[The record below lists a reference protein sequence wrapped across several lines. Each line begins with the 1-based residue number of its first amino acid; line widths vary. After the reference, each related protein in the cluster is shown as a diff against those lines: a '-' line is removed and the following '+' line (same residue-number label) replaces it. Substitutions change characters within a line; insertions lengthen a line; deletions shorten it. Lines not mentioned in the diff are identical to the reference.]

1 MSLSDQQRQLL
12 EALRRKKQQAATA
25 RSRPDRLPMSFT
37 QLRAWYL
44 DRMAPGAAHYLIPL
58 AFRVEGPLDREALHR
73 ALNAL
78 VARHES
84 LRTTFAMDEDGP
96 YQIVADSLTVELAD
110 VEDATPMDLTTG
122 PLVRAHLLRE
132 GPERHVLHL
141 TLHHIVADAWS
152 LDVLRREL
160 SALYDGR
167 ELPPLPRQYPD
178 YAIGQRENDHSADLA
193 YWREAL
199 AGAPPVTEL
208 PADLPR
214 PAVQTYAGAEL
225 PFTLDLPREEFRA
238 YCRRLGATPYMVL
251 LAAYLVVLSRRSGQR
266 DLVVGTP
273 IANRD
278 QVEFEGLIGF
288 FTNTLAIRA
297 DLSGEPSFAEV
308 VERVRDAVLDAHDHQ
323 GMPFERL
330 VEELNPERRL
340 DRSPVFQTMFNMLP
354 EATAELEL
362 TGLTVTPVEIPERT
376 AKFDLTVGVRETLDG
391 LVEYNTDLFH
401 AGTIRGLVAELEQ
414 VLTGA
419 VDGDDPDLATA
430 GATAAGTA
438 GATAV
443 GTAAG
448 TAAGTPRHDVA
459 RLVTRAWREAL
470 GTASFGPEDNFFE
483 VGGHSLLV
491 LQVHERLRKRF
502 DLTVTDLFRYPTVAS
517 LTAFLSP
524 DAPASEAVTAA
535 GAPASG
541 ALAIV
546 GMACRFPGATGP
558 EEFWAAIRDGV
569 EAVQDFTDEELLADG
584 EDPGLLADPA
594 YVRSGTVLDG
604 IDLFDAEL
612 FAFTPR
618 EAEILDPQQRLF
630 LETAWEA
637 LEDAACDPERVTGR
651 IGVFAGSAMSTYY
664 IENLL
669 AAPDVLRAVGGYQVM
684 LGNDKDSLPTRTS
697 YKLDLRGPSVSVNTA
712 CSTSLVALHLARQS
726 LIAGDCDVALAGA
739 VRVNAWTRRGYLYQS
754 GGIGSPDGHCR
765 PFDAEAQGTI
775 GASGVGVVV
784 LKRLE
789 DALAAGDTVHAVVRG
804 SAVNNDGTRKV
815 GYTAPAV
822 DGQAEVITAALASAG
837 VEPGT
842 IDYIEAHGTGTALGD
857 PIEVAALSQVFTG
870 DRPIA
875 LGSVKSNIGHADAA
889 AGMAGLIK
897 TVMAL
902 KHRTLPPTVNFATPN
917 PRIDFSPFHVPTAGA
932 EWPRGDRPRR
942 AGVSAF
948 GMGGTNAH
956 VVLEE
961 APPAPPSAAPAA
973 GPHLLVLSAA
983 GEAALAES
991 ATRLRAH
998 LRAHPDTDLG
1008 DVAAT
1013 LRHGRRRL
1021 RHRGVLVAEDHRSAQ
1036 EAELITGASH
1046 RREVAFLFPGQGAQ
1060 RRGMGAG
1067 LYRSEN
1073 VFRATVDT
1081 CSAVLEPHLGLD
1093 LRQVLY
1099 GEAGDLDQTRLTQPA
1114 LFVTEYALART
1125 LMARGVRPAMTAGHS
1140 IGEYVAAC
1148 LAGVFTL
1155 EDALRLVAARGRLVQ
1170 SLPPGSM
1177 LAVPLPEA
1185 EVTGLLGEDLSLA
1198 AVNTPETCVV
1208 AGPERAV
1215 ADLERRLTRQGVACR
1230 ALRTSHAFH
1239 SAMLDPVLDAFADEV
1254 TAVRLG
1260 TPDLPYLSNV
1270 TGDWASGAETKDPA
1284 YWVRHLR
1291 ETVRFADCARALV
1304 EADAA
1309 MVEAGPG
1316 RTLATLVRRQGGQ
1329 AAIAPFAEP
1338 DSGQAALLEGVGRL
1352 WVNGAD
1358 VDWAAFAPPGRRVP
1372 LPTYPFDRRRYW
1384 VEPRARRFEV
1394 TAATA
1399 EPPLATAPPGAAPAE
1414 READP
1419 VAAAWH
1425 DVLGIA
1431 PAGPQA
1437 DFFELGGDSLVATQL
1452 ASRLGLPIEAIFDSP
1467 TLGGQR
1473 ALVAAAASTREGV
1486 PAVAAAAPVPEI
1498 VPAVAPA
1505 PAREVIPVVE
1515 DPGPAPVSFVQRRM
1529 WFIDQV
1535 HGSAAYAVATAL
1547 DLRGELDVARLHDAV
1562 RELARR
1568 HESLRTV
1575 FRAPDGEP
1583 EQVVLPAGEV
1593 PLPLD
1598 DCDDAE
1604 RALSEEAARP
1614 FDLARGPLFRA
1625 RLLRLAPDHH
1635 VLSLAFHHIVVD
1647 GWTITLLRTELA
1659 ALYNGRTLPE
1669 PAVRYRDYARWQREQ
1684 TADLGFWAER
1694 LRGVPHSLDLPTDRP
1709 RPPMQT
1715 FEGAVATHA
1724 LPAELAGDL
1733 RRLSQQRGATL
1744 YMTLLAALHALL
1756 YRYSGQEDICVG
1768 SPVAGRTRPEFE
1780 DIAGCFINTL
1790 VMRATVDGGLPY
1802 TELLAQ
1808 VREYALGAYAH
1819 QDVTFERLVEE
1830 LNPPR
1835 DLSRNP
1841 LFQVLFNLLNL
1852 PKSDLDMAGLAVEEL
1867 AVETGT
1873 AQVDLVLYVYEQ
1885 GDELLCRL
1893 EYNTALYDAGTAR
1906 RLLRHY
1912 ETLLSGIVATPTAPI
1927 SDLGLL
1933 TGEELAEQLD
1943 SQDVEVPDLC
1953 VHELVEAQA
1962 DRTPDAVAVTFEG
1975 VSMTYRELDER
1986 SDRVAR
1992 RLRAAGVGP
2001 ETLVGVALERSATM
2015 LVTLLGVLKAG
2026 GAYVPLDPM
2035 YPQDRQ
2041 DYIIGHSGIGVLVT
2055 ERELAGRYTG
2065 FRGELIL
2072 TDDGFGEESP
2082 GRLPGSATRDN
2093 LCYVLY
2099 TSGSTGRPKGV
2110 RVQHSSV
2117 VNFLTSMSREPGL
2130 TGDDT
2135 LLAVTTFAFDISVL
2149 ELFLPLTVGGHVVIA
2164 GREAAY
2170 DPVRL
2175 AALLDDATVMQA
2187 TPATWRLLLSAGW
2200 EGKPGLKALCGGE
2213 ALPADLATDLRGR
2226 VAELW
2231 NMYGPTETTIWST
2244 LTRVTD
2250 GPITIGHP
2258 IANTRIHLLD
2268 TAMNL
2273 VPTGVV
2279 GELYIGGDGL
2289 ARDYLGRP
2297 ELTAERFVTWRDGA
2311 RLYRTGDLARR
2322 RADGSIE
2329 FLGRAD
2335 GQVKVRGYRIELGEI
2350 ESLLLAHPAVREA
2363 AVVVR
2368 GSDEDK
2374 SIAAYLVT
2382 DTGDE
2387 HDWREYLRR
2396 KLPDYMIPSA
2406 FVPLDT
2412 LPLTPNGK
2420 VDRKALPEP
2429 VGQARAEGAAP
2440 RTPAEARL
2448 VELWSAILGVQGI
2461 GIDDDFFALGGD
2473 SFKAVRAVRDSGIQA
2488 TVLDL
2493 FKHPTVRAF
2502 AALDGS
2508 SSQGGG
2514 LLHELTPP
2522 RPAASLTLV
2531 CVPFAGA
2538 GAITYQQLAAAM
2550 PEHVTMLALEPPGH
2564 DTGNPGEPVLPFR
2577 ELVEGCVKE
2586 IKDRVDGPVALY
2598 GHCMG
2603 GALTTLLARRLEEEG
2618 VDLVKV
2624 VIGGH
2629 FPAPRLPGKAFAWMR
2644 RVFPMERWTSKRQ
2657 ALEFLRAMG
2666 FFTEALEPG
2675 ERDFIMGVFLHDTQ
2689 EGEDYYTELYDKPI
2703 EKLSVPLVCVVGEND
2718 RATELYEERYREWEA
2733 FSDSVSLEVIPRAG
2747 HYFQKHQA
2755 TELAEILT
2763 GADAG
2768 GAGTDPV
2775 AAPAATA
2782 PIATAPAAITPPAL
2796 TPSATV
2802 PPRTERRQPSLRTFF
2817 LVALG
2822 QLVSLMGTGLT
2833 TFGLGLWVYQQTQSI
2848 TMFSIVSVMA
2858 LLPAV
2863 VLAPIAGAVAD
2874 RVDRRLVMIV
2884 ADSAAGCGSI
2894 VLAALLWTGGLQ
2906 LWHVYVIVAVGAVST
2921 AFHQPA
2927 YMAAVAQLVPKRYYG
2942 RANGLAQLGQAA
2954 GTVLAPLLGGA
2965 LVAVIGMRGIV
2976 VIDLCTFA
2984 FAVTVTLAVRFPDAL
2999 FKKREEPFWQEVT
3012 GGWRYISR
3020 RHGLL
3025 AIILFTSFLNFPFA
3039 MVEVLATP
3047 LLLSLTD
3054 ARGLGLALSMSGV
3067 GLVVGSVVMTVTGG
3081 LARRTHGILGC
3092 FMALGVA
3099 FAIIGIAPHPA
3110 LPAIGLFLV
3119 GLLTA
3124 LLNAHWFSI
3133 VQQKVGLDLQGRVIA
3148 TNLMLSWAMVPVG
3161 FLLAGPLVEHV
3172 FNPIAGAAQGR
3183 GIGLLTLVAGAV
3195 TVLIG
3200 LAAFRYRPVRNLE
3213 DDLPDAIPDA
3223 VVITDKDEIQQQA
3236 DRQLVG

>member
-1 MSLSDQQRQLL
+1 MSLSAQQRQLL
-12 EALRRKKQQAATA
+12 EALRKKKQQAAPP
-25 RSRPDRLPMSFT
+25 SRPDRLPMSFA

-58 AFRVEGPLDREALHR
+58 AFRIEGPLDRDRLHR

-96 YQIVADSLTVELAD
+96 YQIVAGTLAIELAD
-110 VEDATPMDLTTG
+110 AADETPMDLTTG
-122 PLVRAHLLRE
+122 PLIRAHLVRE
-132 GPERHVLHL
+132 DAGRHVLHL

-160 SALYDGR
+160 SALYDGQ
-167 ELPPLPRQYPD
+167 EPAALPRQYPD
-178 YAIGQRENDHSADLA
+178 YAIWQREQDFGADLD
-193 YWREAL
+193 YWRTTL
-199 AGAPPVTEL
+199 AGAPPLTEL
-208 PADLPR
+208 PPDLPR

-225 PFTLDLPREEFRA
+225 PFTLDLPREEFAA
-238 YCRRLGATPYMVL
+238 YCRSLGATPYMVL
-251 LAAYLVVLSRRSGQR
+251 FAAYLVVLSRRSGRR

-278 QVEFEGLIGF
+278 RIEYEGLIGF

-308 VERVRDAVLDAHDHQ
+308 AERVKDAVLDAHEHQ

-340 DRSPVFQTMFNMLP
+340 DHGPVFQTMFNMLP
-354 EATAELEL
+354 AATAELEL

-376 AKFDLTVGVRETLDG
+376 AKFDLTVGVRESLDG

-401 AGTIRGLVAELEQ
+401 EATIRGLVADLRQ
-414 VLTGA
+414 VLSTAMSGEEPA
-419 VDGDDPDLATA
+419 ADL
-430 GATAAGTA
+430 
-438 GATAV
+438 
-443 GTAAG
+443 
-448 TAAGTPRHDVA
+448 PRHQIA
-459 RLVTRAWREAL
+459 QIVTRAWREAL
-470 GTASFGPEDNFFE
+470 GSDAFGPGDNFFE

-502 DLTVTDLFRYPTVAS
+502 SLTVTDLFRYPTIAS
-517 LTAFLSP
+517 LTAYLSP
-524 DAPASEAVTAA
+524 EAPAPAVVTAA
-535 GAPASG
+535 APASG

-546 GMACRFPGATGP
+546 GMACRFPGASGP

-584 EDPGLLADPA
+584 EDPDRLADPA

-604 IDLFDAEL
+604 IDLFDATL
-612 FAFTPR
+612 FEFTPR

-630 LETAWEA
+630 LESAWEA
-637 LEDAACDPERVTGR
+637 LEDAGCDPARHPGQ
-651 IGVFAGSAMSTYY
+651 IGVFAGSAMSSYF

-669 AAPDVLRAVGGYQVM
+669 AAPDVLKAVGEYQVM
-684 LGNDKDSLPTRTS
+684 LSNDKDSLPTRTS
-697 YKLDLRGPSVSVNTA
+697 YKLDLRGPSISVNTA

-726 LIAGDCDVALAGA
+726 LLAGDCDVALAGG

-765 PFDAEAQGTI
+765 PFDAAAQGTI

-815 GYTAPAV
+815 GYAAPAV
-822 DGQAEVITAALASAG
+822 DGQAEVITAALAAAG
-837 VEPGT
+837 VDPGT
-842 IDYIEAHGTGTALGD
+842 IGYVEAHGTGTALGD

-870 DRPIA
+870 DRRIA

-897 TVMAL
+897 TVLAL
-902 KHRTLPPTVNFATPN
+902 KHRTLPPTVNFAAPN
-917 PRIDFSPFHVPTAGA
+917 PRIDFSPFYVPTTGE
-932 EWPRGDRPRR
+932 EWPQGEGPRR

-961 APPAPPSAAPAA
+961 APPSPSAAVAQE
-973 GPHLLVLSAA
+973 GPHLLLLSAA
-983 GEAALAES
+983 GESALAES

-998 LRAHPDTDLG
+998 LREHPGTDLG

-1013 LRHGRRRL
+1013 LRHGRRQL
-1021 RHRGVLVAEDHRSAQ
+1021 RHRGVLVAGDPRSAL
-1036 EAELITGASH
+1036 EAELITGEA
-1046 RREVAFLFPGQGAQ
+1046 RAREIAFLFPGQGAQ

-1067 LYRSEN
+1067 LYRSDDI
-1073 VFRATVDT
+1073 FRATIDAG
-1081 CSAVLEPHLGLD
+1081 SGILRPYLGLD
-1093 LRQVLY
+1093 LREALY
-1099 GEAGDLDQTRLTQPA
+1099 GEGGDLDQTWLTQPA
-1114 LFVTEYALART
+1114 LFLTEYALART
-1125 LMARGVRPAMTAGHS
+1125 LIERGVRPSMMAGHS

-1177 LAVPLPEA
+1177 LAVPLPESEA
-1185 EVTGLLGEDLSLA
+1185 TGLLSEDISLA
-1198 AVNTPETCVV
+1198 AVNTPEMCVL
-1208 AGPERAV
+1208 AGPEQAI
-1215 ADLERRLTRQGVACR
+1215 DELERRLTRQGVACR
-1230 ALRTSHAFH
+1230 RLRTSHAFH
-1239 SAMLDPVLDAFADEV
+1239 SAMLDPVLDAFAAEFASV
-1254 TAVRLG
+1254 QLG
-1260 TPDLPYLSNV
+1260 TPELPYLSNV
-1270 TGDWASGAETKDPA
+1270 TGGWASGAETKDPA

-1291 ETVRFADCARALV
+1291 ETVRFADCAHALV
-1304 EADAA
+1304 AA
-1309 MVEAGPG
+1309 GAAVLEAGPG
-1316 RTLATLVRRQGGQ
+1316 RTLAILVRRQGGQ
-1329 AAIAPFAEP
+1329 ATATPLAEP
-1338 DSGQAALLEGVGRL
+1338 DGGPAALLEGVGRL
-1352 WVNGAD
+1352 WVAGAGI
-1358 VDWAAFAPPGRRVP
+1358 DWAAFGPPGRRVP
-1372 LPTYPFDRRRYW
+1372 LPAYPFERRRYW
-1384 VEPRARRFEV
+1384 IGPRTRRSEV
-1394 TAATA
+1394 A
-1399 EPPLATAPPGAAPAE
+1399 AAPVA
-1414 READP
+1414 RADEEHDA
-1419 VAAAWH
+1419 VAAAWR

-1431 PAGPQA
+1431 PAGPQD

-1452 ASRLGLPIEAIFDSP
+1452 ASRLGLPIEAVFEHP

-1473 ALVAAAASTREGV
+1473 ALLAAADARR
-1486 PAVAAAAPVPEI
+1486 PAVA
-1498 VPAVAPA
+1498 VPAA
-1505 PAREVIPVVE
+1505 AREVIPVVE
-1515 DPGPAPVSFVQRRM
+1515 EPGPVPVSFIQRRM

-1547 DLRGELDVARLHDAV
+1547 DLRGELDAERLHDALRGLV
-1562 RELARR
+1562 RR

-1583 EQVVLPAGEV
+1583 VQVVLPEIDT
-1593 PLPLD
+1593 PLPVE

-1604 RALSEEAARP
+1604 RALSRAVAEP
-1614 FDLARGPLFRA
+1614 FDLAHGPLFRA
-1625 RLLRLAPDHH
+1625 RLLRLAPGHH
-1635 VLSLAFHHIVVD
+1635 VLSLVFHHIIVD
-1647 GWTITLLRTELA
+1647 GWTITMLENELA
-1659 ALYNGRTLPE
+1659 ALYRGETLPE
-1669 PAVRYRDYARWQREQ
+1669 QRVRYRDYARWQRGQ
-1684 TADLGFWAER
+1684 SSDLGFWKER
-1694 LRGVPHSLDLPTDRP
+1694 LRGLPHSLDLPTDRP

-1715 FEGAVATHA
+1715 FEGAVATCA
-1724 LPAELAGDL
+1724 LPAELAAGL
-1733 RRLSQQRGATL
+1733 RRLSQERGATL
-1744 YMTLLAALHALL
+1744 YMTLLAALHTLL
-1756 YRYSGQEDICVG
+1756 YRYSGQEDVAIG
-1768 SPVAGRTRPEFE
+1768 SPVAGRTRPELE
-1780 DIAGCFINTL
+1780 GIAGCFINTL
-1790 VMRATVDGGLPY
+1790 VMRATMDGGLPY

-1808 VREYALGAYAH
+1808 VRDYALGAYAH
-1819 QDVTFERLVEE
+1819 QDVPFERLVEE

-1852 PKSDLDMAGLAVEEL
+1852 PKSDLGMTGLAVEEL
-1867 AVETGT
+1867 AVEAGT
-1873 AQVDLVLYVYEQ
+1873 AQVDLVLYAYEQ
-1885 GDELLCRL
+1885 GDELLCKL
-1893 EYNTALYDAGTAR
+1893 EYNTALYDAGTAG

-1912 ETLLSGIVATPTAPI
+1912 EALLSAIVAAPETPL
-1927 SDLGLL
+1927 SGLAFL
-1933 TGEELAEQLD
+1933 TGEELAEQLG
-1943 SQDVEVPDLC
+1943 SQDVEVPELC

-1962 DRTPDAVAVTFEG
+1962 DRTPGAVAVTFEG
-1975 VSMTYRELDER
+1975 VSLTYRELDEEAN
-1986 SDRVAR
+1986 RVAH
-1992 RLRAAGVGP
+1992 RLRAAGVRP
-2001 ETLVGVALERSATM
+2001 EELVGVAMERSATM

-2035 YPQDRQ
+2035 YPQERQ
-2041 DYIIGHSGIGVLVT
+2041 DYILGHSGIGVLVT

-2065 FRGELIL
+2065 FQGELIL
-2072 TDDGFGEESP
+2072 ADDGFADESP
-2082 GRLPGSATRDN
+2082 ARPAASATQQN
-2093 LCYVLY
+2093 PCYVLY

-2117 VNFLTSMSREPGL
+2117 VNFLASMRREPGL
-2130 TGDDT
+2130 TGRDT

-2149 ELFLPLTVGGHVVIA
+2149 ELFLPLTAGGRVVIA
-2164 GREAAY
+2164 SREAAY

-2175 AALLDDATVMQA
+2175 AALLDEATVMQA
-2187 TPATWRLLLSAGW
+2187 TPATWRLLLSSGW
-2200 EGKPGLKALCGGE
+2200 AGKPELKALCGGE

-2268 TAMNL
+2268 AAMQL

-2279 GELYIGGDGL
+2279 GELYIGGAGL
-2289 ARDYLGRP
+2289 ARDYLHQP
-2297 ELTAERFVTWRDGA
+2297 ELTAERFVTWQDGR

-2350 ESLLLAHPAVREA
+2350 ESHLLAHPAVREA

-2374 SIAAYLVT
+2374 SIAAYLTTVAPQEA
-2382 DTGDE
+2382 GAE
-2387 HDWREYLRR
+2387 PDWREHLRR

-2406 FVPLDT
+2406 FVLLDA

-2429 VGQARAEGAAP
+2429 VSQARAEGTAP
-2440 RTPAEARL
+2440 RTPSEVRL
-2448 VELWSAILGVQGI
+2448 VELWSAILGVPGI

-2493 FKHPTVRAF
+2493 FKNPTIRAF
-2502 AALDGS
+2502 ATLDGS
-2508 SSQGGG
+2508 SQQSG
-2514 LLHELTPP
+2514 LLHELTPA
-2522 RPAASLTLV
+2522 RSAASLTLV
-2531 CVPFAGA
+2531 CMPFAGA
-2538 GAITYQQLAAAM
+2538 GAITYQPLAAAM
-2550 PEHVTMLALEPPGH
+2550 PEHVRMLALEPPGH
-2564 DTGNPGEPVLPFR
+2564 DTGNPGEPVLPFH

-2586 IKDRVDGPVALY
+2586 IREKTSGPLALY

-2603 GALTTLLARRLEEEG
+2603 GALTVELARRLEEEG
-2618 VDLVKV
+2618 VELEKV

-2629 FPAPRLPGKAFAWMR
+2629 FPAPRLPGKTFAWFR

-2666 FFTEALEPG
+2666 FFTEALEPA

-2689 EGEDYYTELYDKPI
+2689 EGEDYYTDLYRAPI
-2703 EKLSVPLVCVVGEND
+2703 TKLSAPLVCVVGEND
-2718 RATELYEERYREWEA
+2718 RATELYEERFREWEA
-2733 FSDSVSLEVIPRAG
+2733 FSDSVSLEVIPKAG

-2755 TELAEILT
+2755 PELAEIL
-2763 GADAG
+2763 GDADR
-2768 GAGTDPV
+2768 TP
-2775 AAPAATA
+2775 AP
-2782 PIATAPAAITPPAL
+2782 L
-2796 TPSATV
+2796 
-2802 PPRTERRQPSLRTFF
+2802 PPRYQEASLKTFF
-2817 LVALG
+2817 SVAFG
-2822 QLVSLMGTGLT
+2822 QLVSLIGTGLT
-2833 TFGLGLWVYQQTQSI
+2833 TFGLGLWVYQQTRSI
-2848 TMFSIVSVMA
+2848 SMFAIVSVMA

-2874 RVDRRLVMIV
+2874 RWNRKTVMIT
-2884 ADSAAGCGSI
+2884 ADSAAGCASAA
-2894 VLAALLWTGGLQ
+2894 LAALLWTGGLQ

-2942 RANGLAQLGQAA
+2942 RASGVAQLGQAA
-2954 GTVLAPLLGGA
+2954 GTVLAPLMGGA
-2965 LVAVIGMRGIV
+2965 LVAAIGLSGIIL
-2976 VIDLCTFA
+2976 IDLSTFA
-2984 FAVTVTLAVRFPDAL
+2984 FAVTVTLAVRFPDTL
-2999 FKKREEPFWQEVT
+2999 FKKREETFWQEVT
-3012 GGWRYISR
+3012 GGWRYITR

-3054 ARGLGLALSMSGV
+3054 TRGLGLALSMTGV
-3067 GLVVGSVVMTVTGG
+3067 GLLTGSVIMTVTGG
-3081 LARRTHGILGC
+3081 LARRTTGILGC
-3092 FMALGVA
+3092 FVALGFA

-3110 LPAIGLFLV
+3110 LPAIGLFFV

-3148 TNLMLSWAMVPVG
+3148 TNLMLSWAMVPAG
-3161 FLLAGPLVEHV
+3161 FLLAGPVVERV
-3172 FNPIAGAAQGR
+3172 FDPIAGAERGR
-3183 GIGLLTLVAGAV
+3183 GIGLLMLVAGAV

-3200 LAAFRYRPVRNLE
+3200 LAAARYRPVRRLE

-3223 VVITDKDEIQQQA
+3223 VVIADKDLIQEGA
-3236 DRQLVG
+3236 DRQLVA

>member
-1 MSLSDQQRQLL
+1 MSLSAQQRQLL
-12 EALRRKKQQAATA
+12 DALRKKKQQQAERT
-25 RSRPDRLPMSFT
+25 RPGRLPMSFT
-37 QLRAWYL
+37 QVRAWYL
-44 DRMAPGAAHYLIPL
+44 DKMAPGAAHYLIPL
-58 AFRVEGPLDREALHR
+58 AFRIEGPLDREALHR

-96 YQIVADSLTVELAD
+96 YQIVAESLTIDLAD
-110 VEDATPMDLTTG
+110 APDGTPMDLTTG
-122 PLVRAHLLRE
+122 PLIRAHLVRE
-132 GPERHVLHL
+132 GAERHVLHL

-160 SALYDGR
+160 GALYNGQA
-167 ELPPLPRQYPD
+167 LPALSRQYAD
-178 YAIGQRENDHSADLA
+178 YAIWQQENDYSRELD
-193 YWREAL
+193 YWRGAL
-199 AGAPPVTEL
+199 ADAPPVTEL

-214 PAVQTYAGAEL
+214 PAVQTYAGAEV
-225 PFTLDLPREEFRA
+225 PFSLDLPREEFKA
-238 YCRRLGATPYMVL
+238 YCRSLGATPYMVL
-251 LAAYLVVLSRRSGQR
+251 FAAYLVVLSRRSGR
-266 DLVVGTP
+266 LDLVVGTP

-278 QVEFEGLIGF
+278 RVEYEGLIGF

-297 DLSGEPSFAEV
+297 DLSGEPSFPEV
-308 VERVRDAVLDAHDHQ
+308 VERVKEAVLDAHDHQ

-330 VEELNPERRL
+330 VEELNPERHL

-354 EATAELEL
+354 EATAALEL
-362 TGLTVTPVEIPERT
+362 AGLAVTPVEIPERT

-391 LVEYNTDLFH
+391 LVEYNTDLFQS
-401 AGTIRGLVAELEQ
+401 GTIRGLVADLQQ
-414 VLTGA
+414 VLA
-419 VDGDDPDLATA
+419 AAMRGDEA
-430 GATAAGTA
+430 
-438 GATAV
+438 
-443 GTAAG
+443 
-448 TAAGTPRHDVA
+448 PRQLPGREIS
-459 RLVTRAWREAL
+459 RLVTQAWREAL
-470 GTASFGPEDNFFE
+470 GSDAFGPDSNFFE

-502 DLTVTDLFRYPTVAS
+502 SLTVTDLFRYPTIAS
-517 LTAFLSP
+517 LTAYLSP
-524 DAPASEAVTAA
+524 DGPAPEAVVTT
-535 GAPASG
+535 APASG

-584 EDPGLLADPA
+584 EDPDRLADPA
-594 YVRSGTVLDG
+594 YVRSGTVLEG
-604 IDLFDAEL
+604 IDLFDATL
-612 FAFTPR
+612 FEFTPR

-637 LEDAACDPERVTGR
+637 LEDAGCDPARHPGQ
-651 IGVFAGSAMSTYY
+651 IGVFAGSAMSSYF

-669 AAPDVLRAVGGYQVM
+669 AAPDVLKAVGEYQVM

-697 YKLDLRGPSVSVNTA
+697 YKLDLRGPSVSVNSA

-726 LIAGDCDVALAGA
+726 LIAGDCDIALAGA
-739 VRVNAWTRRGYLYQS
+739 VRVNAWTRRGYVYQS

-789 DALAAGDTVHAVVRG
+789 DAVAAGDPIHAVVRG
-804 SAVNNDGTRKV
+804 SAVNNDGARKV
-815 GYTAPAV
+815 GYAAPAV
-822 DGQAEVITAALASAG
+822 DGQAEVITAALAAAG
-837 VEPGT
+837 VDPGT
-842 IDYIEAHGTGTALGD
+842 IGYIEAHGTGTALGD
-857 PIEVAALSQVFTG
+857 PIEVAALSQIFTG
-870 DRPIA
+870 DRRIA

-902 KHRTLPPTVNFATPN
+902 KHRTLPPSVNFETPN
-917 PRIDFSPFHVPTAGA
+917 PRVDFGPFYVPTAGA
-932 EWPRGDRPRR
+932 EWPQGQGPRR

-961 APPAPPSAAPAA
+961 APAQPSAAPAA

-983 GEAALAES
+983 SDSALAE
-991 ATRLRAH
+991 AANRLGAH

-1013 LRHGRRRL
+1013 LRQGRRQL
-1021 RHRGVLVAEDHRSAQ
+1021 RHRGILVAEDHRSALDAQ
-1036 EAELITGASH
+1036 LITGESH
-1046 RREVAFLFPGQGAQ
+1046 PREVAFVFPGQGAQ

-1067 LYRSEN
+1067 LYRSEK
-1073 VFRATVDT
+1073 VFREAVDA
-1081 CSAVLEPHLGLD
+1081 CSGILQPYLGLD
-1093 LRQVLY
+1093 LRQALY
-1099 GEAGDLDQTRLTQPA
+1099 GEAGDLDQTWLTQPA

-1125 LMARGVRPAMTAGHS
+1125 LIERGVRPAMMAGHS

-1170 SLPPGSM
+1170 SLPAGSM
-1177 LAVPLPEA
+1177 LAVPLPES
-1185 EVTGLLGEDLSLA
+1185 EVGDLLGEDVSLA
-1198 AVNTPETCVV
+1198 AVNTPELCVL
-1208 AGPERAV
+1208 AGPEQAI
-1215 ADLERRLTRQGVACR
+1215 AELEQRLVRQGVACR

-1239 SAMLDPVLDAFADEV
+1239 SAMLDPVLDAFAAEV
-1254 TAVRLG
+1254 ASVELG
-1260 TPDLPYLSNV
+1260 TPGLPYLSNV
-1270 TGDWASGAETKDPA
+1270 TGGWVSGAETKDPA

-1291 ETVRFADCARALV
+1291 ETVRFADCAGALV
-1304 EADAA
+1304 AA
-1309 MVEAGPG
+1309 GAAVAEIGPG
-1316 RTLATLVRRQGGQ
+1316 RTLATLVRRQGGRTTVT
-1329 AAIAPFAEP
+1329 PLAEP
-1338 DSGQAALLEGVGRL
+1338 DSGQAALLESIGRL
-1352 WVNGAD
+1352 WVSGAA
-1358 VDWAAFAPPGRRVP
+1358 VGWTVFGPPGRRVP
-1372 LPTYPFDRRRYW
+1372 LPTYPFERRRYW
-1384 VEPRARRFEV
+1384 VEPRTRRFEIAAPPTPL
-1394 TAATA
+1394 TAA
-1399 EPPLATAPPGAAPAE
+1399 APVG
-1414 READP
+1414 EAQAVQELDT
-1419 VAAAWH
+1419 VAAAWR
-1425 DVLGIA
+1425 DVLGLV
-1431 PAGPQA
+1431 PAGPQD
-1437 DFFELGGDSLVATQL
+1437 DFFDLGGDSLVATQL
-1452 ASRLGLPIEAIFDSP
+1452 ASRLGLPIEAVFEHP
-1467 TLGGQR
+1467 TLDGQR
-1473 ALVAAAASTREGV
+1473 ALVASAGAHEVV
-1486 PAVAAAAPVPEI
+1486 PAVM
-1498 VPAVAPA
+1498 PAG
-1505 PAREVIPVVE
+1505 AREVIPVVE
-1515 DPGPAPVSFVQRRM
+1515 EPGPAPVSFIQRRM

-1535 HGSAAYAVATAL
+1535 HGSAAYVVATAL
-1547 DLRGELDVARLHDAV
+1547 DLRGELDVERLHGAL
-1562 RELARR
+1562 RELVRR

-1583 EQVVLPAGEV
+1583 VQVVLPAGEV
-1593 PLPLD
+1593 PLPVE

-1604 RALSEEAARP
+1604 RALSEAAAEP
-1614 FDLARGPLFRA
+1614 FDLEHGPLFRA

-1635 VLSLAFHHIVVD
+1635 VLSLGFHHIVVD
-1647 GWTITLLRTELA
+1647 GWSITLLRTELA
-1659 ALYNGRTLPE
+1659 ALYNGETLPE
-1669 PAVRYRDYARWQREQ
+1669 PQVRYRDYAVWQRGQ
-1684 TADLGFWAER
+1684 SADLGFWKER
-1694 LRGVPHSLDLPTDRP
+1694 LRGIPHSLDLPTDRP

-1715 FEGAVATHA
+1715 FDGAVATHV
-1724 LPAELAGDL
+1724 LPAELAGGL
-1733 RRLSQQRGATL
+1733 RRLSQERGATL
-1744 YMTLLAALHALL
+1744 YMTLLAALHTLL

-1768 SPVAGRTRPEFE
+1768 SPVAGRTRPELE
-1780 DIAGCFINTL
+1780 GIAGCFINTL
-1790 VMRATVDGGLPY
+1790 VMRATMDGGLPY

-1852 PKSDLDMAGLAVEEL
+1852 PKSDLGMAGLAVEER
-1867 AVETGT
+1867 AVEVGT

-1885 GDELLCRL
+1885 GDELSCRL

-1912 ETLLSGIVATPTAPI
+1912 ETLLSAIVAAPKTAL
-1927 SDLGLL
+1927 SDLALL

-1953 VHELVEAQA
+1953 IHELVEAQV

-1975 VSMTYRELDER
+1975 DSLTYRELDEQAN
-1986 SDRVAR
+1986 RVAR
-1992 RLRAAGVGP
+1992 RLRAAGVAP
-2001 ETLVGVALERSATM
+2001 ETLVGVAMERSATM

-2035 YPQDRQ
+2035 YPQERQ
-2041 DYIIGHSGIGVLVT
+2041 DYILDHSGIGVLVT
-2055 ERELAGRYTG
+2055 ERELAGRYSG
-2065 FRGELIL
+2065 FQGELIL
-2072 TDDGFGEESP
+2072 ADSGFSQESP
-2082 GRLPGSATRDN
+2082 ERAAAPVTREN
-2093 LCYVLY
+2093 PCYVLY

-2117 VNFLTSMSREPGL
+2117 VNFLASMSREPGL
-2130 TGDDT
+2130 TSQDT

-2149 ELFLPLTVGGHVVIA
+2149 ELFLPLTVGGRVLIA
-2164 GREAAY
+2164 SREAAY

-2175 AALLDDATVMQA
+2175 AALLDGATVMQA
-2187 TPATWRLLLSAGW
+2187 TPATWRLLLSSGW
-2200 EGKPGLKALCGGE
+2200 DGKPELKALCGGE
-2213 ALPADLATDLRGR
+2213 ALPADLAADLRGR
-2226 VAELW
+2226 VGELW

-2268 TAMNL
+2268 AAMQL

-2279 GELYIGGDGL
+2279 GELYIGGEGL
-2289 ARDYLGRP
+2289 ARDYLHQP
-2297 ELTAERFVTWRDGA
+2297 ELTAERFVTWRDGS

-2322 RADGSIE
+2322 RSDNSIE

-2350 ESLLLAHPAVREA
+2350 ESLLLAHPAIREA

-2368 GSDEDK
+2368 GSEEDK
-2374 SIAAYLVT
+2374 SIAAYLVAES
-2382 DTGDE
+2382 DQ
-2387 HDWREYLRR
+2387 DWREYLRR

-2406 FVPLDT
+2406 FVLLDA

-2429 VGQARAEGAAP
+2429 VSEARAEGTAP
-2440 RTPAEARL
+2440 RTPAEAKL
-2448 VELWSAILGVQGI
+2448 VELWGAILGVTGI

-2493 FKHPTVRAF
+2493 FKNPTIRAF

-2508 SSQGGG
+2508 SGNIG

-2522 RPAASLTLV
+2522 RSAASLTLV
-2531 CVPFAGA
+2531 CVPFAGG
-2538 GAITYQQLAAAM
+2538 GAITYQPLAAAL
-2550 PEHVTMLALEPPGH
+2550 PEHITMLALEPPGH
-2564 DTGNPGEPVLPFR
+2564 DTGNPGEPVLPFH

-2586 IKDRVDGPVALY
+2586 IKEKADGPLALY

-2603 GALTTLLARRLEEEG
+2603 GALTVELARRLEEEG

-2629 FPAPRLPGKAFAWMR
+2629 FPAPRLPGKAFAWFR
-2644 RVFPMERWTSKRQ
+2644 KVFPMERWTSKRQ

-2666 FFTEALEPG
+2666 FFTEDLDRR

-2689 EGEDYYTELYDKPI
+2689 EGEDYYTDLYQAPI
-2703 EKLSVPLVCVVGEND
+2703 KKLTAPLVCVVGEND
-2718 RATELYEERYREWEA
+2718 RATELYEERFREWES
-2733 FSDSVSLEVIPRAG
+2733 FSDSVSLEVIPKAG

-2755 TELAEILT
+2755 PELAEILA
-2763 GADAG
+2763 GEDAG
-2768 GAGTDPV
+2768 DDTGGGDRPLATQ
-2775 AAPAATA
+2775 APQ
-2782 PIATAPAAITPPAL
+2782 
-2796 TPSATV
+2796 
-2802 PPRTERRQPSLRTFF
+2802 PPRYQQASLKTFF
-2817 LVALG
+2817 LVAFG
-2822 QLVSLMGTGLT
+2822 QLVSLIGTGLT
-2833 TFGLGLWVYQQTQSI
+2833 TFGLGLWIYQQTQSI
-2848 TMFSIVSVMA
+2848 SMFAIVSVMA

-2874 RVDRRLVMIV
+2874 RWNRRLIMIT
-2884 ADSAAGCGSI
+2884 ADSAAGVASAA
-2894 VLAALLWTGGLQ
+2894 LATLLWTGGLQ
-2906 LWHVYVIVAVGAVST
+2906 LWHVYVIVAIGAVST
-2921 AFHQPA
+2921 AFHTPA

-2942 RANGLAQLGQAA
+2942 RANGLAQLGEAA

-2965 LVAVIGMRGIV
+2965 LVAAVGLNGII
-2976 VIDLCTFA
+2976 VIDLSTFA
-2984 FAVTVTLAVRFPDAL
+2984 FAVTVTLAVRFPDTL
-2999 FKKREEPFWQEVT
+2999 FKKREEPFWREVT

-3054 ARGLGLALSMSGV
+3054 TGGLGVALSMTGV
-3067 GLVVGSVVMTVTGG
+3067 GLLAGSVIMTVTGG
-3081 LARRTHGILGC
+3081 LARRTHGVLGC

-3099 FAIIGIAPHPA
+3099 FAVIGLAPHPA
-3110 LPAIGLFLV
+3110 LPAIGLFFV

-3148 TNLMLSWAMVPVG
+3148 TNLMLSWAMVPAG

-3172 FNPIAGAAQGR
+3172 FNPIAGSAQGR
-3183 GIGLLTLVAGAV
+3183 GIALLAIVAGAV

-3200 LAAFRYRPVRNLE
+3200 LAAFRYRPVRYLE

-3223 VVITDKDEIQQQA
+3223 VIITDKDLIQRKA
-3236 DRQLVG
+3236 DKQLVA

>member
-1 MSLSDQQRQLL
+1 MSLSAQQRQLL
-12 EALRRKKQQAATA
+12 EALRKKKQQQAE
-25 RSRPDRLPMSFT
+25 RPRPDRLPMSFT

-58 AFRVEGPLDREALHR
+58 AFRIEGPLDRDALHR

-96 YQIVADSLTVELAD
+96 YQIVAASLAIDLAD
-110 VEDATPMDLTTG
+110 AADGTPMDLTTG
-122 PLVRAHLLRE
+122 PLIRAHLERE
-132 GPERHVLHL
+132 GADRHVLHL

-160 SALYDGR
+160 GALYNGQ
-167 ELPPLPRQYPD
+167 ELPALPRQYPD
-178 YAIGQRENDHSADLA
+178 YAIWQRENDYGRDLDF
-193 YWREAL
+193 WREAL
-199 AGAPPVTEL
+199 AGAPPISEL

-225 PFTLDLPREEFRA
+225 PFSLDLPREEFKA
-238 YCRRLGATPYMVL
+238 YCRSLGATPYMVL
-251 LAAYLVVLSRRSGQR
+251 FAAYLVVLSRRSGGR

-278 QVEFEGLIGF
+278 KVEFEGLIGF

-297 DLSGEPSFAEV
+297 DLSGDPSFAEV
-308 VERVRDAVLDAHDHQ
+308 VERVKDAVLDAHDHQ

-354 EATAELEL
+354 EATAALEL
-362 TGLTVTPVEIPERT
+362 DGLTVTPVEIPERT

-401 AGTIRGLVAELEQ
+401 AGTIRDLVADLRR
-414 VLTGA
+414 VLA
-419 VDGDDPDLATA
+419 LAMSGDEAS
-430 GATAAGTA
+430 GGM
-438 GATAV
+438 
-443 GTAAG
+443 
-448 TAAGTPRHDVA
+448 PRHQVSQ
-459 RLVTRAWREAL
+459 LVTRAWREAL
-470 GTASFGPEDNFFE
+470 GSDAFGPDDNFFD

-502 DLTVTDLFRYPTVAS
+502 SLTVTDLFRYPTIAS
-517 LTAFLSP
+517 LTAYLSP
-524 DAPASEAVTAA
+524 DAPAPAAVASTAPAA
-535 GAPASG
+535 GG

-546 GMACRFPGATGP
+546 GIACRFPGATGP

-584 EDPGLLADPA
+584 EDPDRLADPA

-604 IDLFDAEL
+604 IDLFDATL
-612 FAFTPR
+612 FEFTPR

-637 LEDAACDPERVTGR
+637 LEDAGCDPARHPGR
-651 IGVFAGSAMSTYY
+651 IGVFAGSAMSSYY

-669 AAPDVLRAVGGYQVM
+669 AAPDVLKAVGDYQVM
-684 LGNDKDSLPTRTS
+684 LSNDKDSLPTRTS
-697 YKLDLRGPSVSVNTA
+697 YKLDLRGPSVSVNSA

-726 LIAGDCDVALAGA
+726 LIAGDCDLALAGA
-739 VRVNAWTRRGYLYQS
+739 VRVNAWSRRGYLYQS

-775 GASGVGVVV
+775 GASGVGIVV

-789 DALAAGDTVHAVVRG
+789 DALAAGDPIHAVVRG
-804 SAVNNDGTRKV
+804 SAVNNDGTRKI

-837 VEPGT
+837 VDPGT
-842 IDYIEAHGTGTALGD
+842 IGYVEAHGTGTALGD

-897 TVMAL
+897 TVLAL

-917 PRIDFSPFHVPTAGA
+917 PRIDFSPFYVPTASA
-932 EWPRGDRPRR
+932 EWPQGPGPRR

-961 APPAPPSAAPAA
+961 APEPSAAPPAD
-973 GPHLLVLSAA
+973 GPHLLVMSAA
-983 GEAALAES
+983 GESALAET
-991 ATRLRAH
+991 ATRLRVH
-998 LRAHPDTDLG
+998 LAARPDTDLG
-1008 DVAAT
+1008 EVAAT
-1013 LRHGRRRL
+1013 LRHGRRQL

-1036 EAELITGASH
+1036 DAELITGES
-1046 RREVAFLFPGQGAQ
+1046 RPREVAFLFPGQGAQ
-1060 RRGMGAG
+1060 RRGMAAG
-1067 LYRSEN
+1067 LYRAES
-1073 VFRATVDT
+1073 VFRAGVDT
-1081 CSAVLEPHLGLD
+1081 CAGLLEPHLGLD
-1093 LRQVLY
+1093 LREVLY
-1099 GEAGDLDQTRLTQPA
+1099 GDAGDLDQTWLTQPA

-1125 LMARGVRPAMTAGHS
+1125 LIERGVRPAMMAGHS

-1177 LAVPLPEA
+1177 LAVPLPES
-1185 EVTGLLGEDLSLA
+1185 EVGDLLGDDISLA
-1198 AVNTPETCVV
+1198 AVNAPELCVL
-1208 AGPERAV
+1208 AGPEQAV
-1215 ADLERRLTRQGVACR
+1215 AELERRLVERGVACR

-1239 SAMLDPVLDAFADEV
+1239 SAMLDPVLDAFAAEV
-1254 TAVRLG
+1254 ASVQLG
-1260 TPDLPYLSNV
+1260 TPELPYLSNV
-1270 TGDWASGAETKDPA
+1270 TGGWVSGAETKDPA

-1291 ETVRFADCARALV
+1291 ETVRFADCAGALV
-1304 EADAA
+1304 AADAA
-1309 MVEAGPG
+1309 VIEAGPG
-1316 RTLATLVRRQGGQ
+1316 RTLTTLVRRQGGQ
-1329 AAIAPFAEP
+1329 AAVAPFTEP
-1338 DSGQAALLEGVGRL
+1338 DSGLSGLLEGIGRL
-1352 WVNGAD
+1352 WVSGAG
-1358 VDWAAFAPPGRRVP
+1358 VDWTAFGPPGRRVP
-1372 LPTYPFDRRRYW
+1372 LPTYPFERRRYW
-1384 VEPRARRFEV
+1384 IEPRARRFSAASPAPL
-1394 TAATA
+1394 TAA
-1399 EPPLATAPPGAAPAE
+1399 E
-1414 READP
+1414 P
-1419 VAAAWH
+1419 VAAAVQELDAVAAAWQ

-1431 PAGPQA
+1431 PAGPQD
-1437 DFFELGGDSLVATQL
+1437 DFFGLGGDSLVATQL
-1452 ASRLGLPIEAIFDSP
+1452 ASRLGLPIEAIFEHP
-1467 TLGGQR
+1467 TLSGQR
-1473 ALVAAAASTREGV
+1473 ALVASALA
-1486 PAVAAAAPVPEI
+1486 
-1498 VPAVAPA
+1498 PAVAPA
-1505 PAREVIPVVE
+1505 VIPAVASVGAREVIPVVE
-1515 DPGPAPVSFVQRRM
+1515 EPGPSPVSFIQRRM

-1547 DLRGELDVARLHDAV
+1547 DLRGELDVERLHGAL
-1562 RELARR
+1562 RELVRR

-1575 FRAPDGEP
+1575 FRELDGEP
-1583 EQVVLPAGEV
+1583 VQVVLPAGEV
-1593 PLPLD
+1593 PLPVE

-1604 RALSEEAARP
+1604 RALSEAAAEP
-1614 FDLARGPLFRA
+1614 FDLAHGPLFRA

-1635 VLSLAFHHIVVD
+1635 VLSLGFHHIVVD
-1647 GWTITLLRTELA
+1647 GWSITLLRTELA
-1659 ALYNGRTLPE
+1659 ALYNGETLPE
-1669 PAVRYRDYARWQREQ
+1669 RRVRYRDYARWQREQ
-1684 TADLGFWAER
+1684 VADLGFWKER
-1694 LRGVPHSLDLPTDRP
+1694 LRGIPHSLDLPTDRP

-1715 FEGAVATHA
+1715 FEGAVATHV
-1724 LPAELAGDL
+1724 LPAELAGAL
-1733 RRLSQQRGATL
+1733 RKLSQERGATL
-1744 YMTLLAALHALL
+1744 YMTLLAALHTLL

-1780 DIAGCFINTL
+1780 GIAGCFINTL
-1790 VMRATVDGGLPY
+1790 VMRASMDGHMPY
-1802 TELLAQ
+1802 TQLLAQ

-1819 QDVTFERLVEE
+1819 QDVPFEQLVEE

-1852 PKSDLDMAGLAVEEL
+1852 PQSDLGMAGLAVEEL
-1867 AVETGT
+1867 AVEAGT

-1912 ETLLSGIVATPTAPI
+1912 ETLLSAIAAAPGTAL
-1927 SDLGLL
+1927 SGLVFL
-1933 TGEELAEQLD
+1933 TGEELAEQLA
-1943 SQDVEVPDLC
+1943 SEDVEVPDLC
-1953 VHELVEAQA
+1953 IHELVEAQA

-1975 VSMTYRELDER
+1975 ASMTYRELEER
-1986 SDRVAR
+1986 ANRVAR
-1992 RLRAAGVGP
+1992 RLRAAGTGP
-2001 ETLVGVALERSATM
+2001 ETLVGVAMERSATM

-2035 YPQDRQ
+2035 YPQERQ
-2041 DYIIGHSGIGVLVT
+2041 DYILEHSGIGVLVT
-2055 ERELAGRYTG
+2055 EHELAGRYTG
-2065 FRGELIL
+2065 YQGELIL
-2072 TDDGFGEESP
+2072 TDDGFPEESP
-2082 GRLPGSATRDN
+2082 ERLPALATQEN
-2093 LCYVLY
+2093 PCYVLY

-2117 VNFLTSMSREPGL
+2117 VNFLASMSREPGL
-2130 TGDDT
+2130 TGQDT

-2149 ELFLPLTVGGHVVIA
+2149 ELFLPLTVGARVVIA

-2170 DPVRL
+2170 DPVGL
-2175 AALLDDATVMQA
+2175 AALLEDATVMQA

-2213 ALPADLATDLRGR
+2213 ALPADLATGLRGR

-2268 TAMNL
+2268 TAMQL

-2279 GELYIGGDGL
+2279 GELYIGGAGL
-2289 ARDYLGRP
+2289 ARDYLHQP
-2297 ELTAERFVTWRDGA
+2297 ELTAERFVTWQDGS

-2374 SIAAYLVT
+2374 SIAAYLAA
-2382 DTGDE
+2382 DSD

-2406 FVPLDT
+2406 FVPLEA

-2429 VGQARAEGAAP
+2429 VSQARAEGAAP
-2440 RTPAEARL
+2440 RTPAEVKL
-2448 VELWSAILGVQGI
+2448 VELWTEILGVKGI
-2461 GIDDDFFALGGD
+2461 GIDDDFFGLGGD

-2493 FKHPTVRAF
+2493 FKNPTIRAF
-2502 AALDGS
+2502 ATLDGS
-2508 SSQGGG
+2508 SQNIG
-2514 LLHELTPP
+2514 LLHELTPA

-2531 CVPFAGA
+2531 CLPFAGA
-2538 GAITYQQLAAAM
+2538 GAITYQPLAAAL
-2550 PEHVTMLALEPPGH
+2550 PEHISMLALEPPGH
-2564 DTGNPGEPVLPFR
+2564 DTGNPGEPVLSFH

-2586 IKDRVDGPVALY
+2586 IKEKVDGPLALY

-2603 GALTTLLARRLEEEG
+2603 GALTVELARRLEEEG
-2618 VDLVKV
+2618 VEPEKV

-2629 FPAPRLPGKAFAWMR
+2629 FPAPRLPGKAFAWFR
-2644 RVFPMERWTSKRQ
+2644 RTFPMERWTSKRQ

-2666 FFTEALEPG
+2666 FFTEALDPR

-2689 EGEDYYTELYDKPI
+2689 EGEDYYTELYKEPI
-2703 EKLSVPLVCVVGEND
+2703 KKLSAPLVCVVGEND
-2718 RATELYEERYREWEA
+2718 RATELYEERFREWEA
-2733 FSDSVSLEVIPRAG
+2733 FSDSVSLEVIPKAG

-2755 TELAEILT
+2755 PELAGIL
-2763 GADAG
+2763 G
-2768 GAGTDPV
+2768 GDDR
-2775 AAPAATA
+2775 
-2782 PIATAPAAITPPAL
+2782 PPAPL
-2796 TPSATV
+2796 
-2802 PPRTERRQPSLRTFF
+2802 PPRYQQASLKTFG
-2817 LVALG
+2817 LVAFG
-2822 QLVSLMGTGLT
+2822 QLVSLIGTGLT
-2833 TFGLGLWVYQQTQSI
+2833 TFGLGLWAYQQTQSLS
-2848 TMFSIVSVMA
+2848 MFALVSVMA

-2874 RVDRRLVMIV
+2874 RFDRRLVMIA
-2884 ADSAAGCGSI
+2884 ADSAAGCASI
-2894 VLAALLWTGGLQ
+2894 SLAALLWTGGLQ
-2906 LWHVYVIVAVGAVST
+2906 LWHVYLIVAVGAVST

-2942 RANGLAQLGQAA
+2942 RANGLTQLGQAA

-2965 LVAVIGMRGIV
+2965 LVAAVGLSGIIL
-2976 VIDLCTFA
+2976 IDLSTFA
-2984 FAVTVTLAVRFPDAL
+2984 FAVVVTLAVRFPDTL

-3025 AIILFTSFLNFPFA
+3025 AIILFTAFLNFPFA
-3039 MVEVLATP
+3039 MVEVLSTP

-3054 ARGLGLALSMSGV
+3054 TRGLGVALSMTGI
-3067 GLVVGSVVMTVTGG
+3067 GLLLGSLIMTVTGG
-3081 LARRTHGILGC
+3081 LARRTNGILGS

-3099 FAIIGIAPHPA
+3099 FAVIGIAPHPA

-3124 LLNAHWFSI
+3124 LLNAHWFAI

-3148 TNLMLSWAMVPVG
+3148 TNLMLSWALVPVG
-3161 FLLAGPLVEHV
+3161 FLLAGPLVEQV
-3172 FNPIAGAAQGR
+3172 FDPIAGSAHGR
-3183 GIGLLTLVAGAV
+3183 GIALLTIVAGAV

-3200 LAAFRYRPVRNLE
+3200 LAAFRYRPVRFLE
-3213 DDLPDAIPDA
+3213 DELPDATPDG
-3223 VVITDKDEIQQQA
+3223 VVIADKDLIQREA
-3236 DRQLVG
+3236 DRQLVA